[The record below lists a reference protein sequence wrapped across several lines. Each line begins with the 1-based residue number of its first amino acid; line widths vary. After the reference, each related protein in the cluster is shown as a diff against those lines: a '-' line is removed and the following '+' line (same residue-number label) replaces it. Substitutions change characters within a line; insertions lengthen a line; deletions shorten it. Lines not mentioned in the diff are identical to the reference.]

1 MLHIYLVYNIY
12 ILGGGKGRDVGLS
25 NFRSDDDISFDP
37 MKIARL

>member
-1 MLHIYLVYNIY
+1 MHTDIYFGYLRGETC
-12 ILGGGKGRDVGLS
+12 LGLS